1 MFHLD
6 QPPKNNH
13 ERTDYQSLLFTGPEQ
28 AGGRAPRDSRWQT
41 TGRPAGGS
49 ERRGLE
55 DKERSGSR
63 AVPVMVAAGECL
75 ESTEKKPRQARVRM
89 PASPVCFG

>member
-1 MFHLD
+1 MNEQIIRVCSSLA
-6 QPPKNNH
+6 QSRLVG
-13 ERTDYQSLLFTGPEQ
+13 ERHGIA
-28 AGGRAPRDSRWQT
+28 AGRRQVVPRVVVNE
-41 TGRPAGGS
+41 G
-49 ERRGLE
+49 ELE